1 MYLQLAE
8 KPRRTHVEGYRRK
21 ANKVKSHYRTLSD
34 SEGESYY
41 IYFPS
46 NGMRIREDVLDCM
59 NEAQWKELIMRLAPY
74 QMEVQNGMSE
84 NVYLASKATRKAKRE
99 EKKDKKT
106 KKSARKEEKKQ
117 TKVEKKK
124 SKVEKRRAKSEAK
137 VTRAQAKVTRA
148 QAKKSGADS
157 GEESGLDKIIGG
169 AKNIFGM
176 VTGGGG
182 GGAPEGGDEDTTD
195 NNAGG
200 GASGNGKKKN
210 KDEEAT
216 PFYKNPYVIGAGV
229 LVLAGGIYALS
240 KRKK

>member
-8 KPRRTHVEGYRRK
+8 KPLRTHVNGYRRK

-106 KKSARKEEKKQ
+106 TKSARKDEKKQ

-124 SKVEKRRAKSEAK
+124 SKVEKRRAKSE
-137 VTRAQAKVTRA
+137 AKVTRA

-176 VTGGGG
+176 VTGRGG

-195 NNAGG
+195 NNA
-200 GASGNGKKKN
+200 GKKKN